1 MQKTKRIY
9 STKKL
14 LKLILKSLDNDKAF
28 NVKSIDLF
36 KRSSIADFMVIASGT
51 SSKQV
56 SSMAQ
61 NLIKR
66 LKDSGISTRKPEG
79 LVNSDWVLIDVNDIV
94 IHLFRPEVREFY
106 NLEKM
111 WQLNSIQD
119 TKTEHLEI

>member
-9 STKKL
+9 STKQI

-36 KRSSIADFMVIASGT
+36 NRSSIADFMVIASGT

-94 IHLFRPEVREFY
+94 IHLFRPEVRDFY
-106 NLEKM
+106 RLEKM
-111 WQLNSIQD
+111 W
-119 TKTEHLEI
+119 EIPNLHNTQNKLIN

>member
-1 MQKTKRIY
+1 MQKTTRIY

-14 LKLILKSLDNDKAF
+14 LKLILKSLDDDKAF
-28 NVKSIDLF
+28 DVKSINLLQ
-36 KRSSIADFMVIASGT
+36 RSSIADFMVIASGT

-66 LKDSGISTRKPEG
+66 LKDSGIKTRKPEG
-79 LVNSDWVLIDVNDIV
+79 LINSDWVLIDAIDIV

-106 NLEKM
+106 RLEKM
-111 WQLNSIQD
+111 W
-119 TKTEHLEI
+119 EIPSLQNPKNTSTN

>member
-9 STKKL
+9 SSKKL

-28 NVKSIDLF
+28 NIKSIDLLQ
-36 KRSSIADFMVIASGT
+36 RSSIADFMVIASGT

-66 LKDSGISTRKPEG
+66 LKDSGIRTRKPEG

-94 IHLFRPEVREFY
+94 IHLFRPEVRDFY
-106 NLEKM
+106 RLEKM
-111 WQLNSIQD
+111 WEIPNLHN
-119 TKTEHLEI
+119 TKNKLIN

>member
-9 STKKL
+9 STKQI

-94 IHLFRPEVREFY
+94 IHLFRPEVRDFY
-106 NLEKM
+106 RLEKM
-111 WQLNSIQD
+111 W
-119 TKTEHLEI
+119 EIPNLHNTQNKLIN

>member
-9 STKKL
+9 STKQI

-66 LKDSGISTRKPEG
+66 LKDSGIRTRKPEG

-94 IHLFRPEVREFY
+94 IHLFRPEVRDFY
-106 NLEKM
+106 RLEKM
-111 WQLNSIQD
+111 W
-119 TKTEHLEI
+119 EIPNLHNTQNKLIN

>member
-9 STKKL
+9 STKKI

-36 KRSSIADFMVIASGT
+36 NRSSIADFMVIASGT

-94 IHLFRPEVREFY
+94 IHLFRPEVRDFY
-106 NLEKM
+106 RLEKM
-111 WQLNSIQD
+111 W
-119 TKTEHLEI
+119 EIPNLHNTQNKLIN

>member
-9 STKKL
+9 STKKI

-94 IHLFRPEVREFY
+94 IHLFRPEVRDFY
-106 NLEKM
+106 RLEKM
-111 WQLNSIQD
+111 WEIPNLQNSKN
-119 TKTEHLEI
+119 TFTS

>member
-9 STKKL
+9 STKKI

-61 NLIKR
+61 NLIKT

-94 IHLFRPEVREFY
+94 IHLFRPEVRDFY
-106 NLEKM
+106 RLEKM
-111 WQLNSIQD
+111 WEIPNLHN
-119 TKTEHLEI
+119 TKNKLIN

>member
-9 STKKL
+9 STKKI

-94 IHLFRPEVREFY
+94 IHLFRPEVRDFY
-106 NLEKM
+106 RLEKM
-111 WQLNSIQD
+111 W
-119 TKTEHLEI
+119 EIPNLHNTQNKLIN

>member
-1 MQKTKRIY
+1 MQKTTRIY

-14 LKLILKSLDNDKAF
+14 LKLILKSLDDDKAF
-28 NVKSIDLF
+28 DVKSINLLQ
-36 KRSSIADFMVIASGT
+36 RSSIADFMVIASGT

-66 LKDSGISTRKPEG
+66 LKDSGIKTRKPEG
-79 LVNSDWVLIDVNDIV
+79 LINSDWVLIDAIDIV

-106 NLEKM
+106 RLEKM
-111 WQLNSIQD
+111 W
-119 TKTEHLEI
+119 EIRSLQNPKNTSTN

>member
-9 STKKL
+9 STKKI

-94 IHLFRPEVREFY
+94 IHLFRPEVRDFY
-106 NLEKM
+106 RLEKM
-111 WQLNSIQD
+111 WEIPNLHN
-119 TKTEHLEI
+119 TKNKLIN